1 MMWIALQD
9 LLGHLCLLSNFRIK
23 KSKILKKKTPGYI
36 IILYLDPKNHN
47 HLIYSSLK
55 NDTDNIAGYSWPI
68 FALLFHFWPKI
79 NIFKKWKKCL
89 KRTKNTKNRKHTKN
103 HNRITCCSSDRVQ
116 TRFLSIWGHFCSFTP
131 IFGRKNQNFRKM
143 KKYPRDIIIL
153 HTVRSL
159 INVWAK
165 IIVGVRDLS

>member
-1 MMWIALQD
+1 MDSITRPFGPFVPFIQFSD
-9 LLGHLCLLSNFRIK
+9 QKIKNFE
-23 KSKILKKKTPGYI
+23 KKTPGYI

-55 NDTDNIAGYSWPI
+55 NDTDNITGYSWPI

-89 KRTKNTKNRKHTKN
+89 KRTKNTKNPKHTKN

-165 IIVGVRDLS
+165 INVGVRDLS